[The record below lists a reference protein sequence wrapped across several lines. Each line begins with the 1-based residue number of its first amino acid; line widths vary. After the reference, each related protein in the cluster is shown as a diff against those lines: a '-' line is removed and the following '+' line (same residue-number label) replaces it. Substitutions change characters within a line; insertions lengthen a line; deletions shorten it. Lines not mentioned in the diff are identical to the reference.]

1 MHPTS
6 LCCVV
11 WCGVVCTSQDQ
22 RLGIGR
28 FDPKLTEPKE
38 KRKFMQKYY
47 HKGVRYVTVC
57 APLFSP

>member
-1 MHPTS
+1 M
-6 LCCVV
+6 
-11 WCGVVCTSQDQ
+11 VCTSQDQ